1 MADSSYSDSS
11 DSESDR
17 GRSASFAANVA
28 TNRGGCSTGIKRI
41 INASASLQELP
52 SNNLL
57 STAIA
62 TRRKKTEAA
71 VLDHGDKPKRKVY
84 KKNNKG
90 SWQNIFA
97 QCKAVVSIS
106 RVKSVDSPL
115 PGMMIHFCDSDFLS
129 TFGYVDNETGLPFS
143 NMMGRASSVD
153 TLSKIENCLRSGRTC
168 TEYINL
174 YRSDCTTALSCH
186 VSLLPLKSHEGCS
199 TSSGSEHVVWG
210 VLTVRS
216 ASAVGNAR
224 FSGFSFLGIDK
235 VSEEIQQEYYVS
247 KIMKGVG
254 GGDTG
259 AVGIGLSDGTGTGTT
274 TSSTIKMK
282 SVPRKI

>member
-1 MADSSYSDSS
+1 MTDNSYSDSS
-11 DSESDR
+11 DSETDR
-17 GRSASFAANVA
+17 DRSASFATNVV

-57 STAIA
+57 STANA
-62 TRRKKTEAA
+62 ARRKKAEAA
-71 VLDHGDKPKRKVY
+71 VLDHVDKPKRKVY

-106 RVKSVDSPL
+106 RVKSDDSPL
-115 PGMMIHFCDSDFLS
+115 PGMTIHFCDSDFLS
-129 TFGYVDNETGLPFS
+129 TFGYVDNGSGLPFS
-143 NMMGRASSVD
+143 NMMGRASSVN

-186 VSLLPLKSHEGCS
+186 VSLLPLKSHEGS
-199 TSSGSEHVVWG
+199 SIGSGSEDVVWG

-235 VSEEIQQEYYVS
+235 VSDEIQQEYYIS

-259 AVGIGLSDGTGTGTT
+259 AVGIGLSDGTGTIASITT
-274 TSSTIKMK
+274 KMK
-282 SVPRKI
+282 LASRKI